1 MEQQLINLLSEGDKR
16 TVTNVDRALA
26 IVDEYPRC
34 RCRLYTTL
42 RAVLWSVKLS
52 FRTC

>member
-34 RCRLYTTL
+34 RCRQRETSQ
-42 RAVLWSVKLS
+42 AVLWSVKLS